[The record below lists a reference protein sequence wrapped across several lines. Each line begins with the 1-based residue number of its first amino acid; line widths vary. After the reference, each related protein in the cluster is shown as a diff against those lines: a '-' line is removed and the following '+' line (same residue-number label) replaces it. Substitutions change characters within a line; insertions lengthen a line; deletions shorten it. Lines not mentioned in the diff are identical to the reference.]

1 MENVQQLVEITLELK
16 DLSRDI
22 QKEGLYLLDETDG
35 IVETVRDAYPHL
47 ESKKVTQYVR
57 EALVYILRDAQ
68 DVQKELS
75 FFEQFIAS
83 GLPVSESVCPLLS
96 QVWRGDM
103 YGCEGIRGLS
113 ELVKDLNTQLEQ
125 IDRHFLMTRV
135 LRLVD
140 RKG

>member
-1 MENVQQLVEITLELK
+1 MASERIKKDNSGVAASPTTVKTLSL
-16 DLSRDI
+16 I
-22 QKEGLYLLDETDG
+22 F
-35 IVETVRDAYPHL
+35 
-47 ESKKVTQYVR
+47 VR
-57 EALVYILRDAQ
+57 EALVYLLRDAQ

-113 ELVKDLNTQLEQ
+113 ELVKDLNTQLER
-125 IDRHFLMTRV
+125 IDRHFLMTQV